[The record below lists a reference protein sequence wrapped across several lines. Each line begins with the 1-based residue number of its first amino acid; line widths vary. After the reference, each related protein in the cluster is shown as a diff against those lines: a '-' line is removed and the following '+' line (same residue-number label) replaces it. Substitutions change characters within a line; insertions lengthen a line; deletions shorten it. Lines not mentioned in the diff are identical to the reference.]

1 LNVNTSRSKAVN
13 VAKWTLVALVVLFL
27 VTRVIRFIL
36 Q

>member
-1 LNVNTSRSKAVN
+1 VRDSDSKAIK
-13 VAKWTLVALVVLFL
+13 VAKWVLITLIVLFC

>member
-1 LNVNTSRSKAVN
+1 MRHPDSRAIK
-13 VAKWTLVALVVLFL
+13 VAKWVLIIVVVLFF